1 MPWLGPNGYGF
12 HVCLLLLLPLLPLLL
27 LLLLLLL
34 LRFHSDAFLP
44 SILRY
49 LYSRILKGLAVIE
62 RTVAGHL
69 RPPLFNGKVA
79 RHVRSLVLN
88 GDVRLGY

>member
-1 MPWLGPNGYGF
+1 MPWLGPNGYGC
-12 HVCLLLLLPLLPLLL
+12 HVCWPLLLPPPLLL

>member
-1 MPWLGPNGYGF
+1 MAWSKRLRISR
-12 HVCLLLLLPLLPLLL
+12 LPAAAAAAAAAAVAVASAAAAVALPFR
-27 LLLLLLL
+27 
-34 LRFHSDAFLP
+34 RFPP

>member
-1 MPWLGPNGYGF
+1 MKSVRSRFSHSGSCTDGF
-12 HVCLLLLLPLLPLLL
+12 LR
-27 LLLLLLL
+27 LL
-34 LRFHSDAFLP
+34 LRFHSDASLP

>member
-12 HVCLLLLLPLLPLLL
+12 HVCWLLLLPPLLL
-27 LLLLLLL
+27 LLLLLLPL

>member
-1 MPWLGPNGYGF
+1 MAWSKRLRISR
-12 HVCLLLLLPLLPLLL
+12 LLAAAAAAAAAAVASAAAAVALPFR
-27 LLLLLLL
+27 
-34 LRFHSDAFLP
+34 RFSP

-62 RTVAGHL
+62 RTVARNH